1 MPPSSLADA
10 ILDHLRRQEGE
21 MAGLLADLARLES
34 PSVVPASQGPV
45 LDRLAGELRAL
56 GMRVR
61 RLRGRAS
68 GGHLFGAP
76 QRPRPPAGPPG
87 RRAPAAPR
95 LPAQLLLGHCDTVW
109 PLGMLATMPVETR
122 DGRLY
127 GPGVYDMKGGL
138 VQALFA
144 LRALREL
151 RFEPPAVPLL
161 FVNSDEEIGS
171 GESTRWVRLLAR
183 GVRRVFVL
191 EPSLGPEG
199 RLKTG
204 RKGVGQFVV
213 TVRGRAAHA
222 GLEPE
227 RGASAVLELSHVIQ
241 RLHALADPARGI
253 AVNVGV
259 VSGGLRGNVVP
270 PEARAVVDVRVLWEE
285 DTPALEAAIRGMA
298 PTLPGT
304 RLEVTGAIDRPP
316 LIATPANLALWRT
329 AEAAAGRL
337 GLTLGHGTAGGAS
350 DGNTTSRTTATL
362 DGLGAVGG
370 GAHSVDEHV
379 ELARM
384 PERAAL
390 LALLLLAPLEE
401 VAEEAETAETAEAA
415 AEAEEEATEETAAA
429 APEPED
435 RAPRTGAEARRV
447 VARGG
452 GA

>member
-1 MPPSSLADA
+1 MLPPSPADA

-21 MAGLLADLARLES
+21 MAGMLADLARLES

-45 LDRLAGELRAL
+45 LDRLAAELRAL

-61 RLRGRAS
+61 RLRGKAS
-68 GGHLFGAP
+68 GGHLFAAP
-76 QRPRPPAGPPG
+76 PRPPAGPAGRSGLGGPG
-87 RRAPAAPR
+87 GSAGSAGWR

-151 RFEPPAVPLL
+151 RLEPPAVPLL

-183 GVRRVFVL
+183 RVLRVFVL

-270 PEARAVVDVRVLWEE
+270 PEARAEVDVRVLWEE
-285 DTPALEAAIRGMA
+285 DTPALEAAIRGLA
-298 PTLPGT
+298 PTVPGT
-304 RLEVTGAIDRPP
+304 RLEVSGAIDRPP

-329 AEAAAGRL
+329 AEAAARQL
-337 GLTLGHGTAGGAS
+337 GLPLGHGTAGGAS

-390 LALLLLAPLEE
+390 LALLLLAPVE
-401 VAEEAETAETAEAA
+401 EAA
-415 AEAEEEATEETAAA
+415 AMA
-429 APEPED
+429 APEE
-435 RAPRTGAEARRV
+435 AQLTGAEAQTTGMPRS
-447 VARGG
+447 GG
-452 GA
+452 

>member
-1 MPPSSLADA
+1 
-10 ILDHLRRQEGE
+10 

-61 RLRGRAS
+61 RLRGKAS
-68 GGHLFGAP
+68 GGHLFAAP
-76 QRPRPPAGPPG
+76 PRPPAGAAGRSGPG
-87 RRAPAAPR
+87 RPAGSAGSAARR

-109 PLGMLATMPVETR
+109 PIGMLATMPVETR
-122 DGRLY
+122 EGRLY

-151 RFEPPAVPLL
+151 RLEPPAVPLL

-183 GVRRVFVL
+183 RVLRVFVL

-270 PEARAVVDVRVLWEE
+270 PEARAEVDVRVLWEE
-285 DTPALEAAIRGMA
+285 DTPALEAAIRGLA

-316 LIATPANLALWRT
+316 LNATPANLALWRT
-329 AEAAAGRL
+329 AEAAARRL
-337 GLTLGHGTAGGAS
+337 GLPLGHGTAGGAS

-390 LALLLLAPLEE
+390 LVLLLLAP
-401 VAEEAETAETAEAA
+401 VEEAAEEAA
-415 AEAEEEATEETAAA
+415 AETEAAS
-429 APEPED
+429 APEAED
-435 RAPRTGAEARRV
+435 GARRTGAGARSTG
-447 VARGG
+447 AGG
-452 GA
+452 TGA